1 MMNSAVKRNPV
12 ITYTVRLNKPS
23 FFKRIGAFIAGLLKT
38 RQSTSYNLPTAM
50 DARLY
55 L

>member
-1 MMNSAVKRNPV
+1 MMNQPVEINPV
-12 ITYTVRLNKPS
+12 ITCSWRLNKPS
-23 FFKRIGAFIAGLLKT
+23 FFKRIGAFIASLLKT
-38 RQSTSYNLPTAM
+38 RQSTSYNLPTEM